1 MPGSHDPGTATSKPD
16 CEGAMMLKFKNTKT
30 MRRPMQMLM
39 LAGAL
44 FALTWSGSP
53 ARAEDEPSAAPEE
66 PCLGC
71 HGTAGMEKTLKDG
84 SVLKLHV
91 PGEAFAKSVHGANG
105 CQSCHTD
112 IDPAAH
118 PPSTKDIASTR
129 AYSIA
134 ASEACKGC
142 HQDKVDEWKSSIHG
156 ILIANGNVRAP
167 VCSDCHNP
175 HAVMK
180 GAAAQVENVA
190 CKNCHG
196 EIYNAYLGSVHGKS
210 RLASK
215 ESYAPLCSGCH
226 TAHAVQPTFG
236 DAPRAACT
244 GCHADVLD
252 QHKTWLP
259 NAALHFEAVS
269 CPACHVPNAKR
280 KVDLMLIDQNDK
292 AAGTKQIGVPLFEAS
307 LKSGGKGIDA
317 RTLWNLLQTLNNEDA
332 TEKTKLRGLLT
343 VQNAPDA
350 HRLAHK
356 DQAISDC
363 RTCHSKGS
371 EAFQSVSIS
380 LVGPDGRRVGYG
392 ANADVLN
399 SPMSLGAVKGFY
411 AVGGT
416 RIAALDILFILAVLG
431 GASVGIGHLVL
442 GWILRRYGLANGHK
456 HGSDATGG
464 SASA

>member
-1 MPGSHDPGTATSKPD
+1 
-16 CEGAMMLKFKNTKT
+16 MLKFRTSETK
-30 MRRPMQMLM
+30 RRSLQPLM
-39 LAGAL
+39 LASVL
-44 FALTWSGSP
+44 FALTVTISSP
-53 ARAEDEPSAAPEE
+53 RAEDQPAAAPEE

-71 HGTAGMEKTLKDG
+71 HGSPGMEKTLKDG

-91 PGEAFAKSVHGANG
+91 PGDEFAKSVHGANG
-105 CQSCHTD
+105 CQSCHAD

-129 AYSIA
+129 AYAIA
-134 ASEACKGC
+134 ASAACQGC
-142 HQDKVDEWKSSIHG
+142 HQDKADEWKGSIHG
-156 ILIANGNVRAP
+156 KLVANGNVNAP
-167 VCSDCHNP
+167 VCNDCHNP

-180 GAAAQVENVA
+180 GAAAQIETVA

-196 EIYNAYLGSVHGKS
+196 EIYNAYLGSVHAKS

-215 ESYAPLCSGCH
+215 DSYAPLCSGCH

-244 GCHADVLD
+244 GCHADVLE

-259 NAALHFEAVS
+259 NAALHFDAVS

-280 KVDLMLIDQNDK
+280 KVELMLMDQNDK

-307 LKSGGKGIDA
+307 LKSDGKGIDA
-317 RTLWNLLQTLNNEDA
+317 MTLWNLLQALNNENA
-332 TEKTKLRGLLT
+332 TDKTKLRGLLT
-343 VQNAPDA
+343 VLNAPDA
-350 HRLAHK
+350 HRLAHAG
-356 DQAISDC
+356 QAISDC
-363 RTCHSKGS
+363 KTCHRKGS
-371 EAFQSVSIS
+371 DAFESVSIS

-431 GASVGIGHLVL
+431 GASVGIGHLAL
-442 GWILRRYGLANGHK
+442 GWILRRYGLANGGK
-456 HGSDATGG
+456 HGSDASGG
-464 SASA
+464 SAA